1 MEQFEDLTKI
11 SENRLPQR
19 AYYIPQNSGAYKSL
33 NGKWDFSYYEDGKH
47 FTKSGTI
54 DVPSCWQLC
63 GYGRPYYT
71 NACYPFPVDPPY
83 IPNANP
89 KGVYKRVFD
98 VDDTA
103 SKTYIVFE
111 GVSSRLELFI
121 NDVYVGCSQ
130 GSHLQAEFDLTDY
143 VKKGENQITA
153 VVYKWCTGSYMEDQ
167 DQFRY
172 NGIFR
177 DVYLLSRPEGHIRD
191 IEIYTEK
198 DTIFV
203 KTDACATVSL
213 FDGEKLLE
221 KKQIDK
227 TGTFVVDN
235 PVLWN
240 AEKPHLYDLVF
251 ECSGEKIIQ
260 KVGFVTY
267 SVGEDGSFTV
277 NGTPVKL
284 KGVNH
289 HDTDPKKGWHMT
301 REDIKR
307 DLCLMKSLNINT
319 IRTSH
324 YPPPPEFLDL
334 CDELGFYVMLETDLE
349 MHGVATRNGKMEF
362 DCSKKNDEWICELPD
377 WKDAFL
383 ERMIRAYGRD
393 KNHASVFCWSI
404 GNESGFGENQREMI
418 KWIKSADK
426 KRLVH
431 CEDASRMYD
440 EKIID
445 DDILAE
451 CMPDIHSRMYSPP
464 AYIEEYGKDKNRKL
478 PLFMCEYAH
487 AMGNGPGD
495 IGDYWKI
502 IEKYPN
508 LMGGCI
514 WEWADHIVYEDGV
527 SKYGGDFN
535 EQTHDG
541 NFCVDGLVF
550 ADRKLKA
557 GSLNVKAVYQ
567 PMRCSFSE
575 GQLEVTNLFDFTNLN
590 EHEFGYSVTA
600 DGKVLFEKT
609 VKLDL
614 APKASQKIRIDE
626 IPPVCKLGAFIN
638 CRLTDKNGKEV
649 AQSQIKLIDGS
660 GKIGASAGNIPVE
673 GEDVFTASGDNYSYS
688 VSKETGQLVS
698 AMINGK
704 EQLKHPTELTVW
716 RAPIDNEMWISQ
728 RWKWENPYDA
738 ENFDRVQN
746 KIYSCEAEGSK
757 LKFCG
762 SLSGISRTPFFRY
775 DLSYTFYDDG
785 TVKVSLSGKIKE
797 ECIWLPRLGFE
808 YKLFEDLKDFCYFG
822 RGKGENYCDMTAHAP
837 VGMYESCAEA
847 EYVPYVKP
855 QEHGNHTDTKL
866 LKIKNGLTFFS
877 EDKFDFNISQYDS
890 YVLSDTK
897 HKEELNKND
906 YVTLRIDYKD
916 SGVGSGACGPE
927 LAEKYRLGEKDVEF
941 SYLISKDIIL

>member
-98 VDDTA
+98 IDDTA

-172 NGIFR
+172 SGIFR
-177 DVYLLSRPEGHIRD
+177 DVYLLSRPKGHIRD
-191 IEIYTEK
+191 INIYTEN
-198 DTIFV
+198 DTVFV

-221 KKQIDK
+221 KKQINK
-227 TGTFVVDN
+227 IGTFVVDN

-251 ECSGEKIIQ
+251 ERSGEKIIQ

-267 SVGEDGSFTV
+267 SIGENGSFTV
-277 NGTPVKL
+277 NGKAVKL

-289 HDTDPKKGWHMT
+289 HDTDPQKGWYMT

-362 DCSKKNDEWICELPD
+362 DCSKKNDEWICELPE
-377 WKDAFL
+377 WEDAFL
-383 ERMIRAYGRD
+383 ERMIRAYERD
-393 KNHASVFCWSI
+393 KNHASIFCWSI

-418 KWIKSADK
+418 KWIKNADK
-426 KRLVH
+426 KRFVH
-431 CEDASRMYD
+431 CEDASRMFD
-440 EKIID
+440 EKKIE

-464 AYIEEYGKDKNRKL
+464 DYVEEYGKDKNRKL

-502 IEKYPN
+502 IEKYTN

-514 WEWADHIVYEDGV
+514 WEWADHIVYEDGI

-557 GSLNVKAVYQ
+557 GSLNVKAAYQ
-567 PMRCSFSE
+567 PMRCSLNS
-575 GQLEVTNLFDFTNLN
+575 GKLTVKNLFNFTNFK
-590 EHEFGYSVTA
+590 EYEFLYTIEV
-600 DGKVLFEKT
+600 DGNVICSKKLV
-609 VKLDL
+609 LDL
-614 APKASQKIRIDE
+614 EPERTAE
-626 IPPVCKLGAFIN
+626 IEIGEMPSEYKLGVFLNCKLI
-638 CRLTDKNGKEV
+638 DKNGAEV
-649 AQSQIKLIDGS
+649 AQNQICIAERTEKLRLG
-660 GKIGASAGNIPVE
+660 GKITPIEDEDTFSVK
-673 GEDVFTASGDNYSYS
+673 GEDYGYV

-698 AMINGK
+698 AVLNGK

-716 RAPIDNEMWISQ
+716 RAPIDNEMWILQ

-738 ENFDRVQN
+738 ENFDRIQN
-746 KIYSCEAEGSK
+746 KIYSYKAEDNM
-757 LKFCG
+757 LTFEG

-775 DLSYTFYDDG
+775 TLAYTFFDDG
-785 TVKVSLSGKIKE
+785 TVKVSMSGRIKD

-808 YKLFEDLKDFCYFG
+808 YGLATENCSFSYFG
-822 RGKGENYCDMTAHAP
+822 RGKGENYCDMKAHAP
-837 VGMYESCAEA
+837 VGSYESTADA

-866 LKIKNGLTFFS
+866 LKIKNGLTFFT

-897 HKEELNKND
+897 HKEELIKND

-927 LAEKYRLGEKDVEF
+927 LAEKYRLGEKDIEF
-941 SYLISKDIIL
+941 SYFISKDIIL